1 MHNINIKF
9 LNKDL
14 ALGVKISLVLPFLI
28 YKKKQFHLI
37 MNDNAKKILSKKINL
52 AATVFT
58 KILALE
64 MAILE
69 HIVLLLVWIESQLFG
84 LFID

>member
-52 AATVFT
+52 AATIFT
-58 KILALE
+58 KSGSGNGNLGTHRASPG
-64 MAILE
+64 M
-69 HIVLLLVWIESQLFG
+69 
-84 LFID
+84 D

>member
-1 MHNINIKF
+1 MHNINIKL

-14 ALGVKISLVLPFLI
+14 ALGVKISLALPFLI

-58 KILALE
+58 KSGSGNGDLGIHRASPG
-64 MAILE
+64 M
-69 HIVLLLVWIESQLFG
+69 
-84 LFID
+84 D

>member
-14 ALGVKISLVLPFLI
+14 ALGVKISLALPFLI
-28 YKKKQFHLI
+28 YKKNLFHLV

-58 KILALE
+58 KSGSGNGDLGIHRASPG
-64 MAILE
+64 M
-69 HIVLLLVWIESQLFG
+69 
-84 LFID
+84 D

>member
-1 MHNINIKF
+1 MHNKNIKF

-14 ALGVKISLVLPFLI
+14 ALGVKISLALPFLI
-28 YKKKQFHLI
+28 YKKKTPFHLI

-58 KILALE
+58 KSGSGNGDLGTHRASPG
-64 MAILE
+64 M
-69 HIVLLLVWIESQLFG
+69 
-84 LFID
+84 D

>member
-1 MHNINIKF
+1 MHNKNIKF

-14 ALGVKISLVLPFLI
+14 ALGVKISLALPFLI
-28 YKKKQFHLI
+28 YEKNLFHLI

-58 KILALE
+58 KSGSGNGDLGTHRASPG
-64 MAILE
+64 M
-69 HIVLLLVWIESQLFG
+69 
-84 LFID
+84 D

>member
-1 MHNINIKF
+1 M
-9 LNKDL
+9 
-14 ALGVKISLVLPFLI
+14 KISLALPFLI

-58 KILALE
+58 KSGSGNGYTLDLGTHRASPG
-64 MAILE
+64 M
-69 HIVLLLVWIESQLFG
+69 
-84 LFID
+84 D